1 MYTCARTWIR
11 IRALI
16 LTWNDILNWGIDVD
30 MDVATG
36 CCYVWNHTC
45 GNCYR
50 YGYCES
56 YLLQR
61 FKTSGAKCIWALILT
76 WDHVMEIETGTDVDI
91 LLSYRFMLK
100 N

>member
-1 MYTCARTWIR
+1 MLTLLLVRHGLTKLDIDWEIDVAFYMYTCARTLIR

-50 YGYCES
+50 YGYC
-56 YLLQR
+56 
-61 FKTSGAKCIWALILT
+61 
-76 WDHVMEIETGTDVDI
+76 
-91 LLSYRFMLK
+91 
-100 N
+100 